1 MAWSNNETVIDRSE
15 ESCEDGYNNCCDS
28 SDIYIAVTPRGH
40 GINTLAQFDLRTAAY
55 KKEGN
60 KASEFPVDIIL
71 REDMKIKDVAKRH
84 VLPFLPAKSLMKFR
98 AVSKEWNQWIASP
111 LFAYNQ
117 SSTFQKL
124 SGYFYQGVGIQGDP
138 PRFLSLQRSANGVP
152 SPSLGFLPEK
162 VEILSSS
169 SGLLLCQG
177 QDSYFVCNPA
187 TKEWK
192 KLPPAQYYHGS
203 DPAVVLAFDPEFNI
217 ESFYH
222 VIAAVPL
229 LDHPVVCFE
238 IYSSESDSWRCSPF
252 DCLEL
257 ENKILE
263 GGGSYMKGVAYWNT
277 SSNEVLAFSVKNEI
291 PAVHVPVIQ
300 AEQRGALTQIG
311 DEVCYVT
318 AYNDTGDVFVID
330 IYGGVDISLKHS
342 VSVNLGRKRSHAQ
355 AFGWWIP
362 KDECCEVLPCT
373 DTDTVVI
380 HTDKVIYFYH
390 LREQKVET
398 LWIPGRVDTHKRFLP
413 YINSLVMVHG
423 GSRE

>member
-28 SDIYIAVTPRGH
+28 SDIYIAVKPRGH

-138 PRFLSLQRSANGVP
+138 PIFLSLQRSANGVP

-169 SGLLLCQG
+169 SGLLLCQW

-192 KLPPAQYYHGS
+192 KLPPPQYYHGS

-217 ESFYH
+217 ESF
-222 VIAAVPL
+222 IT
-229 LDHPVVCFE
+229 
-238 IYSSESDSWRCSPF
+238 CSPS
-252 DCLEL
+252 DCREL
-257 ENKILE
+257 ENEILE

-291 PAVHVPVIQ
+291 PAVLHVPVIQ
-300 AEQRGALTQIG
+300 AELRGALTRIG

-330 IYGGVDISLKHS
+330 IYGGVDMSLKRS

-373 DTDTVVI
+373 DTDSVVI
-380 HTDKVIYFYH
+380 HKDKMIYFYH

-398 LWIPGRVDTHKRFLP
+398 LCSLGRVDTHKRFLP

-423 GSRE
+423 SRE